1 MEDEER
7 KVDLS
12 HRTIQDEQARLRK
25 KRQKAENVFAVFKK
39 PLHESLT
46 SVLPVML
53 IVLVLCFTIAP
64 VPNNAMVAFL
74 LGGVMLIA
82 GMGLFTL
89 GSEMSMIPL
98 GQAVGSEITRRKK
111 VWIITVVGFLIGMII
126 TVAEPDLQVLAN
138 QVPAIENNVIIWSVA
153 VGVGVFLVIAL
164 LRIVL
169 GIQLRWLLIG
179 FYAIVF
185 TLAMF
190 VSPDFWAVAFDSGGV
205 TTGPMTVPF
214 IMALGVG
221 VCAVRSDKQ
230 AGGDSFGLVA
240 LCSIGPIITVLILG
254 LLYKPDG
261 SAYTAAVMP
270 DAKDTVE
277 MFDLYLSEI
286 PHYLKETASALLPI
300 GAFLILFQLVTRRL
314 KRKEILHMVIGL
326 VYVYIGLTIFLMGV
340 NVGFMP
346 VGSFLGGS
354 IASHTYNWILIPI
367 AMVIGYFIVQAEP
380 AVHVLNKQ
388 VEEITAGSIP
398 AHAMNL
404 ALSVGV
410 AISLG
415 LAMIRVL
422 TGISIMWFLVPGYV
436 LSLALSFVVPQIFT
450 SVAFDSGGVASGP
463 MTATFLLPFALGAC
477 NAVGGN
483 LVTDAFGVVAMVAMT
498 PLVTIQLLGLNR
510 LYLMITITNRVMG
523 ATHFLDFYRAFG
535 APVVFTALG
544 RGTASNDVLSY
555 LGLEATEKSVMFS
568 VVTPAVKE
576 VLMRELVDT
585 MRIDRP
591 GSGIA
596 VCLHLSSVGGRTAL
610 NYLISGKSDAQPD
623 MTVKEEEQM
632 NENAYQLIVAIT
644 NTGYTDA
651 VMEAASAAGA
661 RGGTVIHARATDAGN
676 TNKFFGMAISEE
688 REMIFLVTSADKRA
702 AIMQSI
708 MEKAGA
714 HTEAQTVTFS
724 VPLDDAAG
732 LYSANSN

>member
-1 MEDEER
+1 MSR
-7 KVDLS
+7 KKPDLL
-12 HRTIQDEQARLRK
+12 TQQARLRRK
-25 KRQKAENVFAVFKK
+25 HREKGQVLAIFRK
-39 PLHESLT
+39 PMRESLT
-46 SVLPVML
+46 SVLPITA
-53 IVLVLCFTIAP
+53 IVLLLCFTVTP
-64 VPNNAMVAFL
+64 VSNNAMMAFL
-74 LGGVMLIA
+74 IGSLLLIV
-82 GMGLFTL
+82 GMGLFSL

-98 GQAVGSEITRRKK
+98 GEAVGKEITRSKK
-111 VWIITVVGFLIGMII
+111 VWVIVGISFLIGVII
-126 TVAEPDLQVLAN
+126 TVAEPDLQVLAG

-153 VGVGVFLVIAL
+153 LGVGVFLVIAL
-164 LRIVL
+164 LRILL
-169 GIQLRWLLIG
+169 GIPLSYLLIG
-179 FYAIVF
+179 FYAVVF

-190 VSPDFWAVAFDSGGV
+190 VSPDFWAIAFDSGGV

-221 VCAVRSDKQ
+221 VSAVRNDKH

-477 NAVGGN
+477 DAVGGN

-498 PLVTIQLLGLNR
+498 PLVTIQLLGLSYQR
-510 LYLMITITNRVMG
+510 KLR
-523 ATHFLDFYRAFG
+523 RAPAPA
-535 APVVFTALG
+535 APV
-544 RGTASNDVLSY
+544 
-555 LGLEATEKSVMFS
+555 
-568 VVTPAVKE
+568 AVE
-576 VLMRELVDT
+576 EL
-585 MRIDRP
+585 IEL
-591 GSGIA
+591 
-596 VCLHLSSVGGRTAL
+596 C
-610 NYLISGKSDAQPD
+610 
-623 MTVKEEEQM
+623 
-632 NENAYQLIVAIT
+632 
-644 NTGYTDA
+644 
-651 VMEAASAAGA
+651 
-661 RGGTVIHARATDAGN
+661 
-676 TNKFFGMAISEE
+676 
-688 REMIFLVTSADKRA
+688 
-702 AIMQSI
+702 
-708 MEKAGA
+708 
-714 HTEAQTVTFS
+714 
-724 VPLDDAAG
+724 
-732 LYSANSN
+732 